1 MKCAVFPLDKKDG
14 LPEIAHEV
22 VDELKFHFNTH
33 YGDPKDSIGKRYR
46 RQDAIGTPFFVTVDH
61 DTPKDRKVTLRY
73 RDTMEQQRVD
83 IANLRSLIEN
93 RVSVTSL
100 LKRLGAQIAGW
111 DK

>member
-1 MKCAVFPLDKKDG
+1 M
-14 LPEIAHEV
+14 EQ
-22 VDELKFHFNTH
+22 
-33 YGDPKDSIGKRYR
+33 R
-46 RQDAIGTPFFVTVDH
+46 
-61 DTPKDRKVTLRY
+61 LRY

-83 IANLRSLIEN
+83 IADLRSLIEN